1 MTSHLAR
8 LYAVLTGVVA
18 FFLAWA
24 AVAAQP
30 WATHTAA
37 RDPRLVALQARRQHV
52 QAESLRV
59 SRIVRARATRAA
71 TAAPAVRVVNLPPL
85 VMTRTS

>member
-1 MTSHLAR
+1 MTSQLAR
-8 LYAVLTGVVA
+8 VYAALTGVIA

-24 AVAAQP
+24 AVAAHPWSAQP
-30 WATHTAA
+30 A
-37 RDPRLVALQARRQHV
+37 RDPRLVALQARRQQI

-59 SRIVRARATRAA
+59 KRIVEARAAHAA
-71 TAAPAVRVVNLPPL
+71 TSAPAVRVVNLPPI

>member
-1 MTSHLAR
+1 MTSQLAR
-8 LYAVLTGVVA
+8 VYAALAAVVA

-24 AVAAQP
+24 AVAAHP
-30 WATHTAA
+30 WAAKTA
-37 RDPRLVALQARRQHV
+37 RDPRLVALEARRQRV

-59 SRIVRARATRAA
+59 KRIVEARAARAA